1 MGSKEVTEFSFGHV
15 ELEMLG
21 DLHVAMPIMQLE
33 IGDQSSGF
41 GCSRSEQDNRL
52 TDIGGDVPKDGMA
65 RKIYDTNSEN
75 GNIKGDCEG

>member
-1 MGSKEVTEFSFGHV
+1 MGRKEVTEFSFRHV

-21 DLHVAMPIMQLE
+21 DLHVEIPIMQLE

-52 TDIGGDVPKDGMA
+52 TDIGGDVPKDGVA
-65 RKIYDTNSEN
+65 RKNL
-75 GNIKGDCEG
+75 